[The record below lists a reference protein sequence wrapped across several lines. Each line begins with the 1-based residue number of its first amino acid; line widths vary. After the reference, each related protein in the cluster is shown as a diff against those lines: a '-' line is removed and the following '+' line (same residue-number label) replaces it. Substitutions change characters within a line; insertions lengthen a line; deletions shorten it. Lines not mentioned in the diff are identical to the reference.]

1 MKYEAAVYP
10 SMRKY
15 EQAMEKK
22 GAKQP
27 EMIVV
32 NSESIDWTALKDVV
46 DLQNSVNEGIHVVFA
61 NLPEVS
67 VIRKIRRWELIGI
80 AEVKEDSTTVTG
92 LDLYDNLMLGGE
104 NIYRAENKEEE
115 KHAGS

>member
-1 MKYEAAVYP
+1 MQD
-10 SMRKY
+10 S
-15 EQAMEKK
+15 
-22 GAKQP
+22 
-27 EMIVV
+27 
-32 NSESIDWTALKDVV
+32 V
-46 DLQNSVNEGIHVVFA
+46 DEGIHVVFA

-67 VIRKIRRWELIGI
+67 VIRKNQKLRELLGI

-115 KHAGS
+115 NRQDLKLTFPWFKLGDGTKLI